1 MPLFDKDDFYYW
13 NQGTHVRPYRKMG
26 AHPNKQGCW
35 FGTWA
40 PHATEVSV
48 IGTFNKWNPEAHPMK
63 RVDAGLWEVYIRG
76 AKPGDAYKFRVQ
88 RGANAADKTDPYGF
102 AMEPPASGGSF
113 TEGLSSIVTELD
125 YEWSDGD
132 WMDTREGPETLKKP
146 ISVYEVHL
154 GSWKHGDPGE
164 SLDYRA
170 IAEPLAKYVKD
181 MGFTHVELM
190 PVMEH
195 PYYGSWGYQ
204 VVGFYAPTH
213 RFGSPADFKY
223 LVDTLHQHGIGV
235 ILDWVPGHFAPDPQ
249 GLVYFD
255 GSTLYEYDDPQMRH
269 HPDWGTLVFDYNKPG
284 VRNFLVG
291 NALFWLD
298 EYHIDGLRVDAVA
311 SMLYRDYSRGENW
324 SPNMFGGRENLE
336 AKDFLKQMN
345 EAVFA
350 HYPTAI
356 TLAEESTA
364 YPGVS
369 APTYN
374 DGLGFLYKWNM
385 GWMHDTLL
393 YMSKDPVHRK
403 YHHDSLTFSLVYA
416 FSEQYM
422 LPLSHD
428 EVVHGKGSMWN
439 KMPGDAWQKAANL
452 RLFYGHMMGHPG
464 KKLLFM
470 GNEFGQHRE
479 WNHNHSVD
487 WHLLDEPLHQH
498 LQQWVKDLLTLYQE
512 HPALWDDGPGGFEW
526 IDFHDAENSVL
537 SYRRINGD
545 EELIFVLNLTPI
557 SRQNYRLGLPSEGR
571 WEEVLNSDASMYG
584 GGGMGN
590 YGGVDTTPV
599 PFHGRPFSAVL
610 TLPPLSMLILA
621 PETEANEEKPKVS

>member
-1 MPLFDKDDFYYW
+1 MPLFDNDDFYYW
-13 NQGTHVRPYRKMG
+13 NQGTHVRPYDKMG
-26 AHPNKQGCW
+26 AHPNQQGCW

-40 PHATEVSV
+40 PHATEVAV
-48 IGTFNKWNPEAHPMK
+48 IGTFNDWNAEAHPMK
-63 RVDAGLWEVYIRG
+63 RVDAGLWEVYVRG
-76 AKPGDAYKFRVQ
+76 AKPGDAYKFRIA
-88 RGANAADKTDPYGF
+88 RGGHAADKTDPYGF
-102 AMEPPASGGSF
+102 AMEAPASGGSF
-113 TEGLSSIVTELD
+113 TEGLSSIITELD
-125 YEWSDGD
+125 YEWSDSQ
-132 WMDTREGPETLKKP
+132 WMDTREGPETLNKP
-146 ISVYEVHL
+146 VSVYEVHL

-164 SLDYRA
+164 SLSYRS
-170 IAEPLAKYVKD
+170 IAEPLATYVQD

-213 RFGSPADFKY
+213 RYGSPTDFKY

-255 GSTLYEYDDPQMRH
+255 GSTLYEYEDPQMRY

-311 SMLYRDYSRGENW
+311 SMLYRDYSRGDQW

-336 AKDFLKQMN
+336 AIDFIKQMN
-345 EAVFA
+345 ETVFS
-350 HYPTAI
+350 HYPTAM

-369 APTYN
+369 APTY
-374 DGLGFLYKWNM
+374 DEGLGFLYKWNM

-416 FSEQYM
+416 FSEQYL

-428 EVVHGKGSMWN
+428 EVVHGKGSMWS
-439 KMPGDAWQKAANL
+439 KMPGDDWQKAANL
-452 RLFYGHMMGHPG
+452 RLVYGHMTGHPG

-470 GNEFGQHRE
+470 GSEFGQYNE
-479 WNHNHSVD
+479 WNHNHSID
-487 WHLLDEPLHQH
+487 WHLLEKPLHAYV
-498 LQQWVKDLLTLYQE
+498 QQWVKDLLTLYHT
-512 HPALWDDGPGGFEW
+512 HPALWDDSADGFEW
-526 IDFHDAENSVL
+526 IDFNDSTNSVL
-537 SYRRINGD
+537 SYRRLNGD
-545 EELIFVLNLTPI
+545 DELVFVLNLTPVP
-557 SRQNYRLGLPSEGR
+557 RENYRVGLPSEGR
-571 WEEVLNSDASMYG
+571 WEEVLNSDASVYG

-590 YGGVDTTPV
+590 YGGVETTPV
-599 PFHGRPFSAVL
+599 SYHDRPFSAVL

-621 PETEANEEKPKVS
+621 PADTADTAEA